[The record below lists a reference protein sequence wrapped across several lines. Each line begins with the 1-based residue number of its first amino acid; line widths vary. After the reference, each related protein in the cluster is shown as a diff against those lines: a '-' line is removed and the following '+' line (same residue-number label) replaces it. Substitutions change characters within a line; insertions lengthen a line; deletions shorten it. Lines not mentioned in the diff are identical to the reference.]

1 MKHISAI
8 LLLTLVFSAATVSA
22 QTAASA
28 PAEARQ
34 QTAAIAKL
42 NRKLL
47 AELGDSV
54 VRVETFLKTSPSGE
68 MPEMTTRYK
77 CPNCDEYHTAGVDDL
92 IKENRPVSQPGF
104 VVAPDEVLATDLY
117 LLPEWV
123 ARTEVIFRGKAYS
136 ARPIAFFPE
145 QESCLLKVENPPG
158 DWKPLQ
164 FDRNVQGRLYQFFLV
179 DEEGI
184 PVAGVAPDAGESVF
198 RNLETGRDYQ
208 LVKPNTL
215 LVDNSGKVATVN
227 MSEQFPLDADRL
239 APPAEWKRQSAEDR
253 RKQLETL
260 TAFLKDN
267 IYPVRIRLASQ
278 NSNTPQIMI
287 MRRNDGKDKNEF
299 DAIAIKLTD
308 GKLLINLRLSPDQ
321 TARLERIFVLHG
333 DKIID
338 CSFAGSLNDFGALLA
353 KPDSPLP
360 GKGIALYDRRP
371 GALYGQQLQVATI
384 RNFDGK
390 LQIKTQPTRLI
401 GFETGHNNMLVPV
414 PLYSSGENGYLFT
427 PDHRLLLLPLTRR
440 DNLDRYSSDHP
451 DPVTGERLAALLQSD
466 RALDANNVPRKAGDR
481 NQNAWLG
488 ADFQRL
494 TPELARANNASS
506 QTGNGNKGLLIT
518 NVLPDSPAAKIGLK
532 SGDVLLYLRPEN
544 SQQRMELN
552 GYDFSMNEYLQ
563 EFPWAQY
570 DEIPERYFDQ
580 IPTPWPPVENELNT
594 RLTKLGIGNRI
605 VLGVIVDGKL
615 EEKQLTVT
623 RAPVNFS
630 NAPRFTD
637 KNIGLTVVTPTFEV
651 RNYFRMKAEDPGML
665 IAKIRP
671 GSPASVAGL
680 KPYEIIVSVDDQ
692 PVKSLEEF
700 EKLIKDKHSFNLA
713 VRRFAVTRVVK
724 FQLPSSAPE
733 TE

>member
-1 MKHISAI
+1 MKYISPI
-8 LLLTLVFSAATVSA
+8 FLLALSFSAAAAPQSA
-22 QTAASA
+22 APSA
-28 PAEARQ
+28 PAEPRQ
-34 QTAAIAKL
+34 QAAAAAGL

-54 VRVETFLKTSPSGE
+54 VRVETFFKVSPSGE
-68 MPEMTTRYK
+68 MPSVTTRYK
-77 CPNCDEYHTAGVDDL
+77 CPNCNEYHTSGVEDL
-92 IKENRPVSQPGF
+92 IKTSRPVSQPGF
-104 VVAPDEVLATDLY
+104 VIAPDEVLATDLY
-117 LLPEWV
+117 LMPEWV
-123 ARTEVIFRGKAYS
+123 DRIEVVFRGKPYR
-136 ARPIAFFPE
+136 ARPIAFFPD

-179 DEEGI
+179 DEEGVPI
-184 PVAGVAPDAGESVF
+184 AGVAPDSGESVF

-215 LVDNSGKVATVN
+215 LVDGSGKVATVTMN
-227 MSEQFPLDADRL
+227 EHFPLAADRL
-239 APPAEWKRQSAEDR
+239 APPSEWKRLSVKERQ
-253 RKQLETL
+253 KQMESLA
-260 TAFLKDN
+260 AFLQEN
-267 IYPVRIRLASQ
+267 VYPVRVRLASR

-287 MRRNDGKDKNEF
+287 MRRNDGKEKNEF
-299 DAIAIKLTD
+299 DAVALKLAD
-308 GKLLINLRLSPDQ
+308 GKLLVNLRLSPDQ

-333 DKIID
+333 DKVVD
-338 CSFAGSLNDFGALLA
+338 CSFVGSLKDFGALLA
-353 KPDSPLP
+353 EPDSPLP
-360 GKGIALYDRRP
+360 GKGIPLYDHRP
-371 GALYGQQLQVATI
+371 GALSEQRLLAATI

-390 LQIKTQPTRLI
+390 LQIKTQPTRLT
-401 GFETGHNNMLVPV
+401 GFETGYNNTQIPV
-414 PLYSSGENGYLFT
+414 PLYSSEESGYLFT
-427 PDHRLLLLPLTRR
+427 PDHRLLLLPLIRR
-440 DNLDRYSSDHP
+440 DNLDRYSSDRP

-466 RALDANNVPRKAGDR
+466 RALDANNVPRKADDR
-481 NQNAWLG
+481 NQTAWLG

-506 QTGNGNKGLLIT
+506 QTENGNKGLLIT
-518 NVLPDSPAAKIGLK
+518 SVQPDSPAAKVGLK
-532 SGDVLLYLRPEN
+532 SGDILLYLRPEN
-544 SQQRMELN
+544 SQQRLELS

-605 VLGVIVDGKL
+605 ALGVIVDGKL
-615 EEKQLTVT
+615 EEKLLTVT

-630 NAPRFTD
+630 NAPRYTD
-637 KNIGLTVVTPTFEV
+637 RQIGLTVVAPTFEV
-651 RNYFRMKAEDPGML
+651 RNYFRMTPEDPGML
-665 IAKIRP
+665 IARIRP

-692 PVKSLEEF
+692 PVKTLEEF
-700 EKLIKDKHSFNLA
+700 KKLIQDKRSFNLA

-724 FQLPSSAPE
+724 FQLPDSTPE